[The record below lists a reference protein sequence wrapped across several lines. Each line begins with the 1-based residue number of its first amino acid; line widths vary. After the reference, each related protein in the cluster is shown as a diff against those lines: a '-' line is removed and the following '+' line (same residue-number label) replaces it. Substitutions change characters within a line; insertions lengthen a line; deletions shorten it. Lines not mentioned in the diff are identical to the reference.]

1 MQEVSIQNQS
11 HPLTQPIQAGF
22 CVSFLTRLR
31 GFMFRS
37 GVGIDRGLV
46 LVQSTENRMDAS
58 IHMFFVPFDL
68 GVVWVNQKNTVVDAC
83 LAKAWRPFYM
93 PSHPAKYILE
103 IHPDRLAEFPVGD
116 QVTFHHA

>member
-22 CVSFLTRLR
+22 CVSFMSRLR

-37 GVGIDRGLV
+37 GVANDRGLV
-46 LVQSTENRMDAS
+46 LVQTSENRLDAA

-68 GVVWVNQKNTVVDAC
+68 GVIWINSENTIVDAC
-83 LAKAWRPFYM
+83 LAKAWRPFYI
-93 PSHPAKYILE
+93 PALPAKYILE
-103 IHPDRLAEFPVGD
+103 IHPGRLSEFQVGD